1 MSLRKAVF
9 VVLIVAGYA
18 YAAFWTV
25 YFVHGIMSAA
35 ANY

>member
-1 MSLRKAVF
+1 MTLRKAVF
-9 VVLIVAGYA
+9 VVLIGAGYA